1 MTGVQTCALPIS
13 DIIGFDKDEAQ
24 EIREYLI
31 QFPRKLLHHTE
42 RVEASPDFGA
52 MHGKYLPETKTVQIN
67 PANFSSKMK
76 FGTHDPADID
86 QHVLAHELCHGLYQS
101 LSEDEQKQWMALS
114 GWMKGTKKGQA
125 LPYVEIRPGW
135 PHEVSSWTHSPDA
148 KFARRYQEKN
158 PSEDFADSCAYYCTG
173 NQEDLPPEKREFIKG
188 LL

>member
-1 MTGVQTCALPIS
+1 M
-13 DIIGFDKDEAQ
+13 
-24 EIREYLI
+24 R
-31 QFPRKLLHHTE
+31 
-42 RVEASPDFGA
+42 
-52 MHGKYLPETKTVQIN
+52 
-67 PANFSSKMK
+67 
-76 FGTHDPADID
+76 
-86 QHVLAHELCHGLYQS
+86 
-101 LSEDEQKQWMALS
+101 WMALS

-173 NQEDLPPEKREFIKG
+173 NGDDLPKEKKDFIVA